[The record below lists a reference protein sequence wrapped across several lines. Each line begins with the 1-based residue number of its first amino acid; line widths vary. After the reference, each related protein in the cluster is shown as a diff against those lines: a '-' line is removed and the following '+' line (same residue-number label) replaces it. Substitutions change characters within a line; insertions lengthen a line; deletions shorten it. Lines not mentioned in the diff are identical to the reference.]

1 MTKKEHQ
8 KKLLKNYII
17 VMIMKMKGK
26 ITSLFFTLIITINV
40 NGQKP
45 KLFIGA
51 TAHIGDGEVIENSA
65 ISISNGKFDLVG
77 DATKIRIDPNAFDT
91 IYKLYGKHIYPSFI
105 LPNTTLGITEIDA
118 VRASRDFRE
127 TGEINPNI
135 RSLIAYNT
143 DYLAALEYLSYY
155 KNADYMDWREFYI
168 LGNGGYA
175 LAVKAAAKELNME
188 FTNITRDNW
197 DWNTINN
204 IKECIVYN
212 CTPLEQLSHLSKDNI
227 FIDCIV
233 TTKTGLELA
242 TAQAAHQ
249 FKLYTGLKFPY

>member
-1 MTKKEHQ
+1 MSWINKDTEIYCSFAKKAGNTGCQMMNSAFYYYGLNKIYKSFSVDNIEDAVNAVKTLNIKGFAITMPYKKEVI
-8 KKLLKNYII
+8 KY
-17 VMIMKMKGK
+17 VDEVS
-26 ITSLFFTLIITINV
+26 TSA
-40 NGQKP
+40 K
-45 KLFIGA
+45 IGA
-51 TAHIGDGEVIENSA
+51 ANTVIND
-65 ISISNGKFDLVG
+65 NG
-77 DATKIRIDPNAFDT
+77 
-91 IYKLYGKHIYPSFI
+91 
-105 LPNTTLGITEIDA
+105 
-118 VRASRDFRE
+118 
-127 TGEINPNI
+127 
-135 RSLIAYNT
+135 SLIAYNT
-143 DYLAALEYLSYY
+143 DYLATLEYLSYY